1 MCSLR
6 NTKHHHRKESVH
18 FPRNC
23 ALWPSTRTTDAQT
36 FSKHIPNIWPDFDRF
51 GHISQNFV
59 TVLSVHEFHDDK
71 SFFLQ
76 KVKIFIHLKGI
87 YKYILGFGVWVL
99 AIQNLRLTHHASI
112 VREVGRCLQGTATGW
127 TLLIFF
133 QVFKV
138 LARNIKILRNFS
150 LD

>member
-1 MCSLR
+1 MTQKDYDISIILISETGLLFKLFPLKD
-6 NTKHHHRKESVH
+6 TKHHHRKESVH

-87 YKYILGFGVWVL
+87 YKYILGFGV
-99 AIQNLRLTHHASI
+99 
-112 VREVGRCLQGTATGW
+112 
-127 TLLIFF
+127 
-133 QVFKV
+133 
-138 LARNIKILRNFS
+138 
-150 LD
+150 